1 MRNHCF
7 TPACRSIGLLLLLV
21 CGLAGQPV
29 AQTTLTGKVI
39 SGENNAALPGVN
51 VTVKGTTTG
60 TTTGADGTYS
70 LGAPANS
77 TLVFSFIGFVS
88 EEVAV
93 GNRTVV
99 DVTLNPDIKA
109 LSEVVVIGYGER
121 ERKDLTGAITSVNAR
136 EITSNPIASVDQA
149 LQGRVSGVQI
159 TTTSGDPGARQ
170 TIRIRGV
177 GTLGNNDP
185 LIVIDGLPVAEN
197 EIGNL
202 QDTPNPLALINPA
215 DIESVDV
222 LKDASAAAIYGIR
235 GSNGVIII
243 TTKKGKQ
250 GRARVGF
257 DMYRGVQ
264 QVRKFYDVLGTQ
276 AYAALVRETYA
287 NGGRGGYRRNCPDP
301 TGQACEG
308 YILDDVFD
316 PAFAGNLLG
325 VEQDWQRAIY
335 NRNALIENYN
345 LSVSGANDNADYSI
359 SGGFF
364 QQEGLKKYDGLRRF
378 TFNTNTN
385 MKVGNVLRIG
395 QTLKAAIT
403 NDDNSGGEFV
413 IGSFGDAGRASPMQA
428 LFNPALPGGWEIVSN
443 SPTGPFGPRVTA
455 PFINTTPNWL
465 ARAAG
470 RESAVNSTR
479 ILGNVYAEVE
489 PLPGLKFRGNL
500 GLDYLTSRNTD
511 FSLSDLQ
518 YGGSQNQRNNYGER
532 NLERYNL
539 ITELTGSYA
548 RSFGEHNFSV
558 LAGILNQKY
567 RLYGITASGSDL
579 PSNDPALR
587 QVQFDQ
593 NPDTQ
598 PLAENFADQW
608 ALQGYIGRL
617 SWNFRERYYV
627 DATIRRDGSSRFA
640 PGNRWG
646 TFPGFSAAW
655 RISQEPFMQNIPFLS
670 DLKLRAGW
678 GQLGNQETQAFA
690 FLSFLSVKGDYILGE
705 KQLSTGTAFVPNF
718 ANRDIGWE
726 TSNQTNVGL
735 DAGLF
740 NNKLSVTFDFFIK
753 QTNDILTNVRLPLV
767 TGVGGGTAVNAA
779 SVRNSGVELEL
790 GYQNQIGAFTYN
802 LSGNFTALRN
812 RVTDLGFSDPITI
825 GAFRTE
831 VGRPVGYLYG
841 YQTDGIFQTQAELDE
856 YRSRIEDSQSSPD
869 AAPGD
874 IRFVDNN
881 GPAADD
887 APRGTYFSGQP
898 DGVVDANDRTY
909 LGKTI
914 PDVYYGFTLG
924 GGWKG
929 FDLSI
934 FFQGVGGISVYNAVR
949 GTGGP
954 LGGDVNGGESMN
966 GGTNSW
972 ATTRNRWTGPGTSNG
987 MPRAVVG
994 DPNNNNR
1001 FSNRWVENGS
1011 FLRLKNLQVGYAIP
1025 AVLLQKVKM
1034 NNLRVYLSAQ
1044 NLAVITGYSGLDPE
1058 VQGSSTDSALQGS
1071 SLDNGTDN
1079 GLTPLPRVL
1088 TIGLSAGF

>member
-1 MRNHCF
+1 MRNHYF
-7 TPACRSIGLLLLLV
+7 LPLCRRLGFLLSLV
-21 CGLAGQPV
+21 CGLAGLAA
-29 AQTTLTGKVI
+29 AQTSITGKVI
-39 SGENNAALPGVN
+39 SGENNNPLPGVN

-70 LGAPANS
+70 LGAPAGS
-77 TLVFSFIGFVS
+77 TLVFSFIGFVT
-88 EEVAV
+88 EEVAA

-99 DVTLNPDIKA
+99 DVTLNPDIKS

-121 ERKDLTGAITSVNAR
+121 ERKDLTGAITSVNAQ
-136 EITSNPIASVDQA
+136 EITSTPIASVDQA

-185 LIVIDGLPVAEN
+185 LIVIDGIPVAEN
-197 EIGNL
+197 QIGNL

-222 LKDASAAAIYGIR
+222 LKDASAAAIYGVR
-235 GSNGVIII
+235 ASNGVIII
-243 TTKKGKQ
+243 TTKKGKL
-250 GRARVGF
+250 GKARVGF

-264 QVRKFYDVLGTQ
+264 QIRKFYDVLGT
-276 AYAALVRETYA
+276 AGYAALVRETYV

-301 TGQACEG
+301 TGQACEE
-308 YILDDVFD
+308 YVLDDVYD

-325 VEQDWQRAIY
+325 VDQDWQRAIY
-335 NRNALIENYN
+335 NKNALIENYN
-345 LSVSGANDNADYSI
+345 LSVSGANENADYSV

-385 MKVGNVLRIG
+385 MKVGNWLRIG

-403 NDDNSGGEFV
+403 NDNTSGGQFV
-413 IGSFGDAGRASPMQA
+413 IGSFGEASQA
-428 LFNPALPGGWEIVSN
+428 APLQSIFNPDLPGGWEIVN
-443 SPTGPFGPRVTA
+443 NDGRFGPRITA
-455 PFINTTPNWL
+455 PRINTKQNWL
-465 ARAAG
+465 ARAAS
-470 RESAVNSTR
+470 RDSEVNSAR
-479 ILGNVYAEVE
+479 VLGNVYGEVE
-489 PLPGLKFRGNL
+489 PLKGLKVRGNL
-500 GLDYLTSRNTD
+500 GLDYLTSRSTD
-511 FSLSDLQ
+511 FALSDLQ
-518 YGGSQNQRNNYGER
+518 YGGGQVQRNNYGER

-539 ITELTGSYA
+539 ITELTGTYA
-548 RSFGEHNFSV
+548 RSFGEHNFSL
-558 LAGILNQKY
+558 LAGVLNQKF
-567 RLYGITASGSDL
+567 RLYGITASATDL

-617 SWNFRERYYV
+617 SWNFRNKYYL
-627 DATIRRDGSSRFA
+627 DATVRRDGSSRFA
-640 PGNRWG
+640 PENRWG
-646 TFPGFSAAW
+646 TFPSVAAAW
-655 RISQEPFMQNIPFLS
+655 RLSQEPFMQNLPWVS

-678 GQLGNQETQAFA
+678 GQLGNQETASFA
-690 FLSFLSVKGDYILGE
+690 FISFVSVKGDYILGE
-705 KQLSTGTAFVPNF
+705 KQASTGTAFISNF

-726 TSNQTNVGL
+726 TSTQTNIGF

-740 NNKLSVTFDFFIK
+740 NNKLGVTFDYFIK
-753 QTNDILTNVRLPLV
+753 QTDDILTTVRLPLV
-767 TGVGGGTAVNAA
+767 TGLGDAPLNAA
-779 SVRNSGVELEL
+779 SVRNAGVEVEVS
-790 GYQNQIGAFTYN
+790 YQNQAGDFRYN
-802 LSGNFTALRN
+802 LSGNFTAVRN

-825 GAFRTE
+825 GNFRTE
-831 VGRPVGYLYG
+831 VGQPIGYLYG
-841 YQTDGIFQTQAELDE
+841 YQTNGIFQTQSDLDA
-856 YRSRIEDSQSSPD
+856 YRAGTEDSQSSPD

-881 GPAADD
+881 GPAPDD

-909 LGKTI
+909 LGKVI
-914 PDVYYGFTLG
+914 PDFYYGFTLG

-929 FDLSI
+929 FDVSL
-934 FFQGVGGISVYNAVR
+934 FFQGVQGVDLYNAVR
-949 GTGGP
+949 AT
-954 LGGDVNGGESMN
+954 GESMN
-966 GGTNSW
+966 GGANGWTS
-972 ATTRNRWTGPGTSNG
+972 TGRRWTGPGTSNA

-1001 FSNRWVENGS
+1001 FSDRWVENGS
-1011 FLRLKNLQVGYAIP
+1011 FLRFKNLQVGYAIP
-1025 AVLLQKVKM
+1025 VSILQKARM
-1034 NNLRVYLSAQ
+1034 SNLRVYLSAQ
-1044 NLAVITGYSGLDPE
+1044 NLAVFSKYTGLDPE
-1058 VQGSSTDSALQGS
+1058 VQGNSDGS
-1071 SLDNGTDN
+1071 SLQVSALDSGTDN
-1079 GLTPLPRVL
+1079 GGTPLPRIL